1 MRLWCRALSPVAC
14 AHAQRRPQR
23 HSDSTRACCEKPQQT
38 RRNRRAQCAGARQQ
52 RARWREVGSGPGI
65 MQRPAA
71 RSRER
76 APKTGAKAPR
86 ECAERRLQ
94 GRRSAAPPPPRATH
108 ALRGRSEDA
117 GAARPVLGSLA
128 SGTRLVV
135 GADHGLVSG
144 DVRALGRRTLV
155 VHRRTL
161 LACGRGRG
169 SRLARVHAEHAW

>member
-1 MRLWCRALSPVAC
+1 MWGVASVRLWCRALSPVAC

-52 RARWREVGSGPGI
+52 RARWREVGSGP
-65 MQRPAA
+65 AA

-117 GAARPVLGSLA
+117 GAARPVLPFVRPLPIILPRRRFAVCCVPSYQGQGSQTNSWSIPTCSAFLIKMHN
-128 SGTRLVV
+128 T
-135 GADHGLVSG
+135 
-144 DVRALGRRTLV
+144 
-155 VHRRTL
+155 
-161 LACGRGRG
+161 
-169 SRLARVHAEHAW
+169 